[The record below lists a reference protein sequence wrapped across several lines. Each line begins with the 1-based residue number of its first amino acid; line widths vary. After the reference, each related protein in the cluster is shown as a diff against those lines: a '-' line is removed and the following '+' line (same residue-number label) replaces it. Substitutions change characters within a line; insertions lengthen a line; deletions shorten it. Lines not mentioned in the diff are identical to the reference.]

1 MTAPDPADLAICHG
15 IALRERED
23 EVEDQEWRALS
34 REYEGAIRALEAR
47 VAELKE
53 ASCDYCGHKFY
64 ALETDEK
71 DA

>member
-1 MTAPDPADLAICHG
+1 MKHHQELHERIRALEAPA
-15 IALRERED
+15 ALRDSYGHDVRLHER
-23 EVEDQEWRALS
+23 
-34 REYEGAIRALEAR
+34 IRALEAR